1 VPLAGTLVVL
11 LLTSSPLQAQN
22 SSILERLPAETIFY
36 LHWHGKTLAPPAEE
50 KNHVLQLLQD
60 PDFIPFRDA
69 LVKLAQRSPEKE
81 NTPPAL
87 EFAEILSLL
96 ENEATVGLV
105 VNSAPPNADAA
116 ASTPSPGSFFVYEAA
131 GKTALIEKFRAILRA
146 RGKDPPVTTTYNVG
160 GTSVEER
167 VSSTGP
173 YYSARTDRYLLIA
186 DQKPL
191 MENLIGRFSRKEKP
205 ASSVTQLPEYKAI
218 VPYIGTD
225 ATEELFARMPNMNQL
240 IRPEMQTSP
249 SGRFVQGLHLE
260 KLHVMGIGISFTGEA
275 ARLHGAILGDTS
287 APSLFDIAG
296 ASDAT
301 FQTLPV
307 VNPGPLSNVTRLD
320 LPAAYR
326 LIRSAAMASLNPQV
340 TAYIT
345 TGEGMAQAFLGMPV
359 DDALHL
365 FTGEFATESLTAD
378 DGSWPRV
385 YAVTIQRPQD
395 VLRVLRAAVSKQI
408 VAENTEGDTT
418 ILDLSYPERDPV
430 SGQQKPHFLY
440 VAVTPQMIFV
450 APKKAML
457 RDAMAR
463 HNAKSGSSPSAD
475 LYSNAELNR
484 LRARLPEKLSGLS
497 AADLARIPWDKVFL
511 WISQQINEDAKGSK
525 EPTQQSS
532 DWLKLVKIEAFASH
546 LHAAVSGWWKDSNGI
561 YFDSYLE

>member
-1 VPLAGTLVVL
+1 M
-11 LLTSSPLQAQN
+11 
-22 SSILERLPAETIFY
+22 
-36 LHWHGKTLAPPAEE
+36 
-50 KNHVLQLLQD
+50 QLLQD